1 MDYNIK
7 DLYASTMLALI
18 YDFWN
23 VLHPTMTY
31 SEHYGVT
38 IARTT
43 NFTILWDGIDSMTM
57 LAIYDWNTQI
67 ALDLSANAAN
77 ADDFVNGKIKFIIES
92 FFWFADKVISVPQ
105 EVLSCRE

>member
-1 MDYNIK
+1 MDYSIK

-18 YDFWN
+18 DDFCN

-38 IARTT
+38 IVRTT
-43 NFTILWDGIDSMTM
+43 NFTVLWDGIDSMTM

-67 ALDLSANAAN
+67 ALDLAAN
-77 ADDFVNGKIKFIIES
+77 VDDFTNGENKISIEN
-92 FFWFADKVISVPQ
+92 FFWFADEVISVPE
-105 EVLSCRE
+105 EVLTCHE